1 MNKQQILALVAVVGL
16 SFGLFAY
23 MRKQSNKIEAMDYE
37 FENVKVRGIGTEAI
51 TFSFDLVLENTS
63 TLDLKIYNIDF
74 KVFWNNQQIGYVQTN
89 QSYLIPKK
97 STQVVPLTLTLTR
110 AELSDAL
117 KQSLGNLQSFLGGVV
132 KISGTMDVGADFLK
146 IKDYAFDYEETARN
160 LVGGITSI
168 IR

>member
-1 MNKQQILALVAVVGL
+1 MNRQQILALVTVVGL

-23 MRKQSNKIEAMDYE
+23 MRKQSNKIQAMDYE
-37 FENVKVRGIGTEAI
+37 FENVRVRGIGSDAI

-63 TLDLKIYNIDF
+63 DLDLKIYNIDF
-74 KVFWNNQQIGYVQTN
+74 DVLWNNQKVGSGGTRDA
-89 QSYLIPKK
+89 YLVAKR

-110 AELSDAL
+110 SELTGAL
-117 KQSLGNLQSFLGGVV
+117 NNTLGNLQSFMGGVV
-132 KISGTMDVGADFLK
+132 KIEGKMDVGADFLK

-160 LVGGITSI
+160 IVGGITSI